1 MFRFPIYGAEN
12 GMIDEEHL
20 ARCDREIAEIQARP
34 DVVAGTCRAYL
45 AAMGV
50 NDWTVERD
58 LIERERLRLLYE
70 QFQTT
75 PCADR

>member
-1 MFRFPIYGAEN
+1 MSE
-12 GMIDEEHL
+12 DL

-45 AAMGV
+45 PALGV

-58 LIERERLRLLYE
+58 LIERERASTVLVL
-70 QFQTT
+70 
-75 PCADR
+75 PADSRFTR